1 LTVLFPIMISRF
13 SQTAATVSVAVLMAH
28 AMADQALAQSSAPAL
43 APVVITPTR
52 SPLRSDQSV
61 ADVTVLERAD
71 IEQAT
76 GRTLAE
82 FLAQQAGIQ
91 MQSQGGLGQLSAV
104 SLRGLASRHTLL
116 LVDGVRYGSATA
128 GQPMLDNLPLG
139 EIERIEIVRGPL
151 AGLYGSDAVGGVI
164 HVFTRR
170 ATEGQRVNAALT
182 AGSNGYAQAQGGLSF
197 ADALWSGSLQL
208 SRTQTDGFS
217 ATNVQDPFGNFNP
230 DRDGFRQN
238 AGSLNVGLKLPA
250 DWETNLHLLHSDAR
264 SAYDDGLGVD
274 SMAGLQT
281 QVAAL
286 EASGRV
292 MAGWRT
298 TVRVARSRDVSDT
311 LASAS
316 VSPWNPLGPISSDQE
331 QLSWENTVATPLG
344 SLLVLGEHLRQ
355 NVSRPVQ
362 AYEVSQRTVKSGALG
377 LNGEAGAH
385 TWQLSWRRDANS
397 QYGQQSNGSIGYG
410 YQFHPIWRLTAAAGS
425 SFVAPSFNSLY
436 WPGASNPLLEPEQ
449 GQHREVGLRYSRGV
463 HQWHAT
469 LFTNRIRGYITQ
481 GAQPVNLPY
490 THSNGLSWSY
500 DAQWDA
506 LKLSASFDHIDAR
519 NDTVGA
525 NQDKLLPRVAPNSAK
540 LAANWRLHPAWT
552 AGLTM
557 QAYSDRFDDAA
568 NTVRLA
574 GFGTLDVQAQWALKP
589 DWSVQTRLNNLA
601 DKPYQTALGYNQP
614 GRELYVSLRYA
625 PR

>member
-1 LTVLFPIMISRF
+1 MISRF
-13 SQTAATVSVAVLMAH
+13 FQTAVAASVAVLI
-28 AMADQALAQSSAPAL
+28 ADQAFAQTVAASVAPAL
-43 APVVITPTR
+43 TPVVITPTR

-61 ADVTVLERAD
+61 ADVTVLDRAD

-128 GQPMLDNLPLG
+128 GQPVLDNLPLG
-139 EIERIEIVRGPL
+139 EVERIEIVRGPL

-170 ATEGQRVNAALT
+170 ATEGQRFNAALT
-182 AGSNGYAQAQGGLSF
+182 AGSNGYAQAQGGVSF

-217 ATNVQDPFGNFNP
+217 ATNAQEPFGNFNP

-238 AGSLNVGLKLPA
+238 AGSLNLGLKLPA
-250 DWETNLHLLHSDAR
+250 DWQTNLHLLHADAR

-286 EASGRV
+286 ETSGRV

-298 TVRVARSRDVSDT
+298 TVRVARSRDVYDT
-311 LASAS
+311 LVSAS
-316 VSPWNPLGPISSDQE
+316 PWSDLGPISSDQE
-331 QLSWENTVATPLG
+331 QLSWENTVTTPVG

-355 NVSRPVQ
+355 NVSKPVQ
-362 AYEVSQRTVKSGALG
+362 AYEVSQRTVKSAALG

-397 QYGQQSNGSIGYG
+397 QYGQQSNGSLGYG
-410 YQFHPIWRLTAAAGS
+410 YQFHPVWRITAAAGS

-436 WPGASNPLLEPEQ
+436 WPGFSNPLLEPEQ
-449 GQHREVGLRYSRGV
+449 GEHREVGLRYSRGV

-500 DAQWDA
+500 DAQLDA
-506 LKLSASFDHIDAR
+506 LKLSTSFDHLDAR

-525 NQDKLLPRVAPNSAK
+525 QQDKLLPRVAPNSAK
-540 LAANWRLHPAWT
+540 LAANWRLNTAWT
-552 AGLTM
+552 AGMTM
-557 QAYSDRFDDAA
+557 QAYSERFDDAA

-574 GFGTLDVQAQWALKP
+574 GFGTVDLQAQWALKP

-614 GRELYVSLRYA
+614 GREVYVSLRYA

>member
-1 LTVLFPIMISRF
+1 MTSRF
-13 SQTAATVSVAVLMAH
+13 FQTAVAASVALW
-28 AMADQALAQSSAPAL
+28 MADQALAQTVAAAAPAL
-43 APVVITPTR
+43 SPVVITPTR

-91 MQSQGGLGQLSAV
+91 MQSQGGLGKLSAI

-116 LVDGVRYGSATA
+116 LVDGVRYGSATS
-128 GQPMLDNLPLG
+128 GQPALDNLPLG
-139 EIERIEIVRGPL
+139 EVERIEIVRGPL

-164 HVFTRR
+164 QVFTRR

-217 ATNVQDPFGNFNP
+217 ATNAQNTAGNFNP

-250 DWETNLHLLHSDAR
+250 DWQTNLHLLHSDGR
-264 SAYDDGLGVD
+264 VAYDDGLGADAKV
-274 SMAGLQT
+274 GLQT

-286 EASGRV
+286 ETSGRV

-298 TVRVARSRDVSDT
+298 TVRVARSRDVYDT
-311 LASAS
+311 LVSAS
-316 VSPWNPLGPISSDQE
+316 PWTDLGPISSDQE
-331 QLSWENTVATPLG
+331 QLSWENTIATPVG

-355 NVSRPVQ
+355 NVSKPVQ
-362 AYEVSQRTVKSGALG
+362 AYEVSERIVKSGALG

-410 YQFHPIWRLTAAAGS
+410 FQITPVWRVTAGAGT
-425 SFVAPSFNSLY
+425 SFVAPNFNSLY
-436 WPGASNPLLEPEQ
+436 WPSWSNPLLEPEQ
-449 GQHREVGLRYSRGV
+449 GLHNEVGLRYSRGV

-469 LFTNRIRGYITQ
+469 LFTNRMRGYITQ
-481 GAQPVNLPY
+481 GAHPVNLPY

-500 DAQWDA
+500 DAQLDA
-506 LKLSASFDHIDAR
+506 LKISTSFDHTEAR

-540 LAANWRLHPAWT
+540 LAANWQLHPAWM

-557 QAYSDRFDDAA
+557 QTYSERFDNAA

-574 GFGTLDVQAQWALKP
+574 GFGTVDVQAQWAVKP
-589 DWSVQTRLNNLA
+589 DWSVHARLNNLA

-614 GRELYVSLRYA
+614 GREVYLSLRYA

>member
-1 LTVLFPIMISRF
+1 MTSRF
-13 SQTAATVSVAVLMAH
+13 FQTAVAASVAVLI
-28 AMADQALAQSSAPAL
+28 ADQALAQTVVASAAPAL

-91 MQSQGGLGQLSAV
+91 TQSQGGLGKLSAI

-128 GQPMLDNLPLG
+128 GQPVLDNLPLG
-139 EIERIEIVRGPL
+139 EVERIEIVRGSL

-170 ATEGQRVNAALT
+170 ATEGQRFNAALT

-217 ATNVQDPFGNFNP
+217 ATNAQEPFGNFNP

-250 DWETNLHLLHSDAR
+250 DWQTNLHLLHADAR

-286 EASGRV
+286 ETSGRV

-316 VSPWNPLGPISSDQE
+316 PWSDLGPISSDQV
-331 QLSWENTVATPLG
+331 QLSW
-344 SLLVLGEHLRQ
+344 
-355 NVSRPVQ
+355 
-362 AYEVSQRTVKSGALG
+362 
-377 LNGEAGAH
+377 
-385 TWQLSWRRDANS
+385 
-397 QYGQQSNGSIGYG
+397 
-410 YQFHPIWRLTAAAGS
+410 
-425 SFVAPSFNSLY
+425 
-436 WPGASNPLLEPEQ
+436 
-449 GQHREVGLRYSRGV
+449 
-463 HQWHAT
+463 
-469 LFTNRIRGYITQ
+469 
-481 GAQPVNLPY
+481 
-490 THSNGLSWSY
+490 
-500 DAQWDA
+500 
-506 LKLSASFDHIDAR
+506 
-519 NDTVGA
+519 
-525 NQDKLLPRVAPNSAK
+525 
-540 LAANWRLHPAWT
+540 
-552 AGLTM
+552 
-557 QAYSDRFDDAA
+557 
-568 NTVRLA
+568 
-574 GFGTLDVQAQWALKP
+574 
-589 DWSVQTRLNNLA
+589 
-601 DKPYQTALGYNQP
+601 
-614 GRELYVSLRYA
+614 
-625 PR
+625 